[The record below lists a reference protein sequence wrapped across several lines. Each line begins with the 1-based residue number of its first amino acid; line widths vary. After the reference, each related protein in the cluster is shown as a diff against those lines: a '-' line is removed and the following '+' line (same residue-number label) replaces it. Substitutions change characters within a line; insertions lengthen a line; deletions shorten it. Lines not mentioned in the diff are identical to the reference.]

1 METIND
7 VMIHL
12 TATQLDALAAKF
24 AAQPKAIKK
33 AVRVAEIDGDEAT
46 QYAVYIL
53 QKTANDYINGQM
65 RDVWIQRLELLVPR
79 VNTSDEK
86 LRTATEKAIVTIAG
100 EIEDVDQREEIQTIL
115 KKNLLPKST
124 DAFNLLKCFERTAEL
139 FKAAYGK

>member
-1 METIND
+1 MHASVKSEPISCADREDMNMETIND
-7 VMIHL
+7 VMVHL

-86 LRTATEKAIVTIAG
+86 ASYSDG
-100 EIEDVDQREEIQTIL
+100 
-115 KKNLLPKST
+115 KSNRN
-124 DAFNLLKCFERTAEL
+124 DRWRD
-139 FKAAYGK
+139 